1 MKKFMNMLAFIG
13 IVVVAIALLIAKILA
28 LVDVSAGA
36 VTALQMVGEC
46 IAYIVTMVYAF
57 YYVKK
62 LCNVF
67 GFIGLNR
74 SDKVPY
80 DIFISHFFDLR
91 DFIFGFG
98 NIRFA
103 KVPFAGV
110 ICLNNLRNRFGFADA
125 K

>member
-57 YYVKK
+57 YFVKNKRNVWWWVAYVAAVVVVV
-62 LCNVF
+62 LL
-67 GFIGLNR
+67 I
-74 SDKVPY
+74 
-80 DIFISHFFDLR
+80 ILR
-91 DFIFGFG
+91 
-98 NIRFA
+98 
-103 KVPFAGV
+103 
-110 ICLNNLRNRFGFADA
+110 
-125 K
+125 

>member
-57 YYVKK
+57 YYVKNK
-62 LCNVF
+62 RNVWWWVAYVAAVVVVVLL
-67 GFIGLNR
+67 I
-74 SDKVPY
+74 
-80 DIFISHFFDLR
+80 ILR
-91 DFIFGFG
+91 
-98 NIRFA
+98 
-103 KVPFAGV
+103 
-110 ICLNNLRNRFGFADA
+110 
-125 K
+125 